1 MQTFMKLLTFKI
13 LNGQVPNALPWEG
26 IILLVTFSLRICL
39 LLAAQPWNTEAF
51 SEHAMYPDSRSYL
64 DMTAGF
70 LRGEIFDS
78 VNLNRTP
85 GYPAFIA
92 AIFLFTSNSI
102 IALIL
107 MQIILDT
114 ATVFLVMRTASMI
127 SKSRLVVSFSGVVYG
142 LSIFAAAAC
151 GKILTESLFTFLFT
165 LVMFFTIKTCT
176 NLRSFNVVTLGLLLG
191 LSTLVRPIS
200 LYYIVVLGVVLLLF
214 ANGSIGKKV
223 RCLGILI
230 VSTYIVLAPSMW
242 INMNKYGQFR
252 LSVMKEINLFEYEV
266 PLSEHQAT
274 GEPFESV
281 RERMR
286 DQIGV
291 HTDPLALAQSQ
302 RSYSLRYIVA
312 HPSRYL
318 KSHIRGTVNM
328 FVGIEKGAL
337 LYESLGLDRKQDGS
351 SDIYT
356 IHEGIGQRFNRAIS
370 NMESEFFMT
379 PLLGFKLISEY
390 ALLLIGIV
398 YGMIS
403 QRTRIYTL
411 VILMTLG
418 YFVLAIGPV
427 GYPRFKI
434 PLIPLYSPLVAL
446 GLNFLVV
453 NAKKLRAYPF
463 RLSRFETSL

>member
-1 MQTFMKLLTFKI
+1 
-13 LNGQVPNALPWEG
+13 
-26 IILLVTFSLRICL
+26 
-39 LLAAQPWNTEAF
+39 
-51 SEHAMYPDSRSYL
+51 
-64 DMTAGF
+64 
-70 LRGEIFDS
+70 
-78 VNLNRTP
+78 
-85 GYPAFIA
+85 
-92 AIFLFTSNSI
+92 
-102 IALIL
+102 
-107 MQIILDT
+107 
-114 ATVFLVMRTASMI
+114 
-127 SKSRLVVSFSGVVYG
+127 
-142 LSIFAAAAC
+142 
-151 GKILTESLFTFLFT
+151 
-165 LVMFFTIKTCT
+165 
-176 NLRSFNVVTLGLLLG
+176 
-191 LSTLVRPIS
+191 
-200 LYYIVVLGVVLLLF
+200 
-214 ANGSIGKKV
+214 
-223 RCLGILI
+223 
-230 VSTYIVLAPSMW
+230 
-242 INMNKYGQFR
+242 
-252 LSVMKEINLFEYEV
+252 
-266 PLSEHQAT
+266 
-274 GEPFESV
+274 
-281 RERMR
+281 
-286 DQIGV
+286 
-291 HTDPLALAQSQ
+291 
-302 RSYSLRYIVA
+302 
-312 HPSRYL
+312 
-318 KSHIRGTVNM
+318 M

-463 RLSRFETSL
+463 RPSRFETSL

>member
-1 MQTFMKLLTFKI
+1 MQALIRFFTFKI
-13 LNGQVPNALPWEG
+13 LNAPVPKALPWEG
-26 IILLVTFSLRICL
+26 IVLLATFSLRISL
-39 LLAAQPWNTEAF
+39 FLAAQPWNAEAF
-51 SEHAMYPDSRSYL
+51 SEHAMYPDSGSYL

-70 LRGEIFDS
+70 LRGQIFDS
-78 VNLNRTP
+78 VNLYRTP

-92 AIFLFTSNSI
+92 TIFLFTSNSI

-114 ATVFLVMRTASMI
+114 ATVFFVMRTASMI
-127 SKSRLVVSFSGVVYG
+127 SKSRLVVNFSGAVYG

-165 LVMFFTIKTCT
+165 LVVFFTIKTCT
-176 NLRSFNVVTLGLLLG
+176 NLKSFNVLVLGLLLG
-191 LSTLVRPIS
+191 LSALVRPVS
-200 LYYIVVLGVVLLLF
+200 LYYIVVLGLVLLLF
-214 ANGSIGKKV
+214 ANGSIGNKI

-242 INMNKYGQFR
+242 INMNKFGEFR
-252 LSVMKEINLFEYEV
+252 LTVMKEINLFEYEI

-286 DQIGV
+286 DHIGV
-291 HTDPLALAQSQ
+291 HNDPVALAQSQ
-302 RSYSLRYIVA
+302 RSYSLSYIA
-312 HPSRYL
+312 AYPSRYL

-337 LYESLGLDRKQDGS
+337 LYESLGLERKQDVS

-379 PLLGFKLISEY
+379 PLLGFKLIAEY
-390 ALLLIGIV
+390 TLLLIGVV
-398 YGMIS
+398 YGMIF

-411 VILMTLG
+411 IILMTLG

-434 PLIPLYSPLVAL
+434 PLIPLYSPLVAI
-446 GLNFLVV
+446 GLNYLVI
-453 NAKKLRAYPF
+453 NAKKLRVHPF